1 MASSQPTPRALSVSS
16 TLSSAIASLENDQNL
31 RKQIKEAME
40 PIEDLARSA
49 WSEINKIH
57 SAPASQRKFFSYPDI
72 CNSSLEVI
80 KKIAPL
86 WVGVAELIPQGE
98 FYRYL
103 YAVGPTMRSLT
114 TSIVFARFLL
124 HDELTPAFTVSS
136 LIGLEQQETKDL
148 LLSAEDYLQGV
159 IGAVNELPRLSV
171 NAVTSQNF
179 ELPVKIAAFVNDI
192 FVSYSLLNLRN
203 DALRRRFDSLKYDL
217 KKCEDVVYDLTLRGL
232 APAPRA

>member
-1 MASSQPTPRALSVSS
+1 MASSEPTPRALSVSS

-57 SAPASQRKFFSYPDI
+57 SAPASQHPDI